1 MTIRKTESQSMFS
14 NRDEL
19 LTASDVARI
28 LNVSLAFAYQLMQ
41 RGEIP
46 TVHLGRSRRVRPSDL
61 EDFIDNHTYSEQYRN
76 YLYHD

>member
-1 MTIRKTESQSMFS
+1 MIIKKTESRSMFS

-46 TVHLGRSRRVRPSDL
+46 TVHLGRSRRVIPDDL
-61 EDFIDNHTYSEQYRN
+61 KRYISQNRFEDQDQSSS
-76 YLYHD
+76 LYG